1 MLSGNTLEM
10 VLIDEPAAPV
20 YTQGDV
26 EGLLAKVNEVASM
39 EIGRLRKKNRSLA
52 MRDLIRRLDR
62 QRERDQ
68 RLDEAFHS
76 GVQWMRFLG
85 RNMGDEQYMPLQEG
99 IEMGKPKIDRRLR
112 IDGKE
117 VRIRANSEEEY
128 VLKASMALGCTAA
141 KALKRRK
148 STSSGRMRNTGLIR
162 SPGQTRRR
170 RRLLP
175 TNAS

>member
-26 EGLLAKVNEVASM
+26 ERLLVEVNEVASM
-39 EIGRLRKKNRSLA
+39 EIDRLRKKNRALA

-68 RLDEAFHS
+68 RLDEAFRS
-76 GVQWMRFLG
+76 GVQWMRFLS

-99 IEMGKPKIDRRLR
+99 MEMGKPKIDRRLR

-128 VLKASMALGCTAA
+128 VL
-141 KALKRRK
+141 
-148 STSSGRMRNTGLIR
+148 
-162 SPGQTRRR
+162 
-170 RRLLP
+170 
-175 TNAS
+175 